1 MVKTETV
8 FLPGGGDQ
16 VPTLL
21 DVVIGMHY
29 IQCIPPPVWGK
40 YGLISVKLVH
50 LNCVCWSH

>member
-1 MVKTETV
+1 MDKTETV

-29 IQCIPPPVWGK
+29 IRRIPHLLSGA
-40 YGLISVKLVH
+40 SVA
-50 LNCVCWSH
+50 